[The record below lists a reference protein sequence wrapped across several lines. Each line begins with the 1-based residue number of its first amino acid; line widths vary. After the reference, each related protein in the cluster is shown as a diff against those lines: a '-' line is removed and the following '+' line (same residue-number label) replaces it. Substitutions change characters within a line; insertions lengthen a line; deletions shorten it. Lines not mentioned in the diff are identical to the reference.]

1 MVAGTNYKLSLKLR
15 TKEGPMC
22 DDVVEKF
29 CKNIIVHQPL
39 SFNCQVKIYIF
50 LLDLVRFEPYFT
62 LNVVQNLTRK
72 LKILINARGRA
83 FCDISIRTKHKT
95 FRP

>member
-1 MVAGTNYKLSLKLR
+1 VVAGTNYKLSLKLR

-50 LLDLVRFEPYFT
+50 LLSLVEIEPYFK
-62 LNVVQNLTRK
+62 LND
-72 LKILINARGRA
+72 INS
-83 FCDISIRTKHKT
+83 CSSKYI
-95 FRP
+95 